1 MTRLAELRAIVGND
15 HARTAVAGD
24 TLDGVRPRFVATPG
38 SVGEVSELLRLAG
51 SSRWS
56 VAPAGSGTKRGWGNP
71 PTSLDLVLNTRR
83 LDRMIE
89 HSEGDLV
96 VSAEA
101 GMTLDSLQ
109 THLEG
114 AGQML
119 ALDPEDT
126 DSTLGGLIAA
136 NASGPRRF
144 RYGTVRDLL
153 IGITIVLADG
163 TVAKSGGKVV
173 KNVAGYD
180 LGKLFTGSLGTLGV
194 IVGATFRLHPRPATS
209 RLVKTDVGDAEAVGA
224 ALRRILRSSLVPSA
238 INLLADK
245 DTIGQI
251 GILFEGIEPGAE
263 AQAKTAAGLL
273 QGDRDPS
280 VFRGEAAM
288 ERWRDLAES
297 SPEDAPVTLKVTCL
311 PAELPDVLK
320 RVNEAAKRCRMTTRV
335 RGQIGNG
342 VLLVGLSVDETSQ
355 VVEMVTDLR
364 NFAHEGSVVVL
375 EAPVEVKRRIDTW
388 GSVGDA
394 LPLMRKVKEQFDPAG
409 VLNPG
414 RFVGRI

>member
-1 MTRLAELRAIVGND
+1 MTGLAELRAIVGDD
-15 HARTAVAGD
+15 HARAADAGD
-24 TLDGVRPRFVATPG
+24 ALDGARPQFVATPG
-38 SVGEVSELLRLAG
+38 SVGEVSELLRLAS

-71 PTSLDLVLNTRR
+71 PTSLDLVLSTRR
-83 LDRMIE
+83 LDQMIE

-109 THLEG
+109 AHLEG

-119 ALDPEDT
+119 ALDPERT
-126 DSTLGGLIAA
+126 DGTLGGLIAA

-153 IGITIVLADG
+153 IGITVVLADG

-209 RLVKTDVGDAEAVGA
+209 RLVEADVGGAEAVGA
-224 ALRRILRSSLVPSA
+224 ALGRVLRSSLVPSA
-238 INLLADK
+238 VNLVAGT

-263 AQAKTAAGLL
+263 AQAKTAADLL
-273 QGDRDPS
+273 RRDRNPS
-280 VFRGEAAM
+280 VFSGEAAVK
-288 ERWRDLAES
+288 RWRDVARPSL
-297 SPEDAPVTLKVTCL
+297 EDAPVTLKVTYL

-320 RVNEAAKRCRMTTRV
+320 RVDEAAKRCRMTTRV

-342 VLLVGLSVDETSQ
+342 VLLIGLSGGEAGRA
-355 VVEMVTDLR
+355 VEMVADLR
-364 NFAHEGSVVVL
+364 GFVREGSVVVL
-375 EAPVEVKRRIDTW
+375 EAPVEVKRRIDAW

-394 LPLMRKVKEQFDPAG
+394 LPLMRKVKERFDPAG

-414 RFVGRI
+414 RFVGGI

>member
-1 MTRLAELRAIVGND
+1 MTGLAELRAIVGVD
-15 HARTAVAGD
+15 HARAADTGD
-24 TLDGVRPRFVATPG
+24 ALDGVRPRFVATPG

-83 LDRMIE
+83 LVRMIE
-89 HSEGDLV
+89 HSEGDRV

-101 GMTLDSLQ
+101 GMTRDSLQ

-119 ALDPEDT
+119 ALDPEYT

-209 RLVKTDVGDAEAVGA
+209 RLVETDVGDAEAVGA
-224 ALRRILRSSLVPSA
+224 ALGRILRSSLMPSA
-238 INLLADK
+238 INLVADK

-263 AQAKTAAGLL
+263 AQAKTAADLL

-280 VFRGEAAM
+280 VFSGEAAM
-288 ERWRDLAES
+288 ERWRDLAGP
-297 SPEDAPVTLKVTCL
+297 SPEDAPVTLRVTYL

-342 VLLVGLSVDETSQ
+342 VLLVGLSGDETSQ

-364 NFAHEGSVVVL
+364 SFAHEGSVVVL

-388 GSVGDA
+388 GAVGDA

>member
-1 MTRLAELRAIVGND
+1 
-15 HARTAVAGD
+15 
-24 TLDGVRPRFVATPG
+24 
-38 SVGEVSELLRLAG
+38 
-51 SSRWS
+51 
-56 VAPAGSGTKRGWGNP
+56 
-71 PTSLDLVLNTRR
+71 
-83 LDRMIE
+83 MIE